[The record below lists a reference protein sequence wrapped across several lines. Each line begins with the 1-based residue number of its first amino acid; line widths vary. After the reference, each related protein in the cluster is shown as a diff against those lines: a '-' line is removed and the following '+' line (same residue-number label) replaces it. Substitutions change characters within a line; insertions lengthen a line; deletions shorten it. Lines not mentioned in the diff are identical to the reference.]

1 MRSKTQ
7 IDQHTVNLLDRIIQ
21 IDNLPR
27 GRRNSL
33 IQDLKTGLKH
43 QVLVSQSNFLKN
55 LQNRGLCTPEI
66 RKLARRVI
74 GTNNVRRNK
83 AEQKRQLSMR
93 VNKVSR
99 EVQQAKWNLR
109 KSELAVRGS
118 LSRRA

>member
-33 IQDLKTGLKH
+33 IQDLKIGLKH

-83 AEQKRQLSMR
+83 AEQKR
-93 VNKVSR
+93 
-99 EVQQAKWNLR
+99 
-109 KSELAVRGS
+109 
-118 LSRRA
+118 